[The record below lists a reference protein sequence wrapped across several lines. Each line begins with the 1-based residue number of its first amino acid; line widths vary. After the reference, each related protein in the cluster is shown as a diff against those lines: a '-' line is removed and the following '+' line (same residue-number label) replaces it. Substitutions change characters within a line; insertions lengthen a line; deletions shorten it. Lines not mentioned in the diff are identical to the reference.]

1 MVLPLLVTPF
11 LTMIFWALGG
21 GQGTASALD
30 SEGESG
36 LNPQLPGAHFKNEK
50 NAWDKL
56 ALYEKAQRDSTRY
69 REAKR
74 RDPYVNLPPLKAEQD
89 SSAPN
94 GNVNTSLGRKHFSV
108 DENEARVHSKIDEL
122 NKALNA
128 PQVPKPRYEPTQ
140 AAPPDPGFSND
151 VERLESMMEMMQSG
165 TEEDKE
171 MQQIQTV
178 LDKILD
184 IQHPERVQERLKHE
198 SEKNPT
204 KAFPV
209 MQAAEKVVS
218 SFGNSAID
226 TSSLVSGAPNAFYS
240 LADEA
245 LDEAH
250 NAVEAMIS
258 HNQSLVSGAIV
269 RLTLLNDI
277 YIGGQLIPTGK
288 FVFGQCTLNGERLS
302 IEIPSIHIGSSI
314 LPVSLTVYDLDG
326 IEGIY
331 VPGAIARDVAK
342 QSSGQAMQNIG
353 LTSLDPSF
361 KAQAASAGIET
372 VKSLLS
378 KKSRLIKVTVKAGY
392 KVLLVDNGNK

>member
-74 RDPYVNLPPLKAEQD
+74 RDPYVNLPPLRAEQD
-89 SSAPN
+89 SSTPN
-94 GNVNTSLGRKHFSV
+94 GNVNTSLGRKVFSV
-108 DENEARVHSKIDEL
+108 DENEARVHRKIDEL

-128 PQVPKPRYEPTQ
+128 PQERKPRYEPTQ
-140 AAPPDPGFSND
+140 AAPADPRFSHD
-151 VERLESMMEMMQSG
+151 VERLESMMDMMQSG
-165 TEEDKE
+165 TQEDKE

-184 IQHPERVQERLKHE
+184 IQHPERVQTRLKHE

-204 KAFPV
+204 KAFAV
-209 MQAAEKVVS
+209 SQAPQNVVS
-218 SFGNSAID
+218 SFGNSAMD
-226 TSSLVSGAPNAFYS
+226 TSSVLQEPPNVFYG
-240 LADEA
+240 LADKL
-245 LDEAH
+245 LDDAH

-258 HNQSLVSGAIV
+258 HDQSLVSGASV
-269 RLTLLNDI
+269 RLTLLSDI
-277 YIGGQLIPTGK
+277 YIGGQLIQKGK
-288 FVFGQCTLNGERLS
+288 VVFGQCSLNGERLS
-302 IEIPSIHIGSSI
+302 IEISSIHIVSSI
-314 LPVSLTVYDLDG
+314 LPVSLTVHDLDG

-342 QSSGQAMQNIG
+342 QSSGQALQNIG
-353 LTSLDPSF
+353 LTSFDPSF
-361 KAQAASAGIET
+361 EAQAASAGIET

-378 KKSRLIKVTVKAGY
+378 KRSRLIKVTVKAGY
-392 KVLLVDNGNK
+392 KVLLVDKHNN

>member
-74 RDPYVNLPPLKAEQD
+74 RDPYVNLPPLSAEQD
-89 SSAPN
+89 SSAPD
-94 GNVNTSLGRKHFSV
+94 GNVNTSLGRKDFSV
-108 DENEARVHSKIDEL
+108 DQNEARVHRKLDEL

-128 PQVPKPRYEPTQ
+128 RQVPKPRYEATQ
-140 AAPPDPGFSND
+140 AVSADPRFSHD
-151 VERLESMMEMMQSG
+151 VERLESMMDMMQSG
-165 TEEDKE
+165 AEEDKE

-209 MQAAEKVVS
+209 WQAGEKVVS

-226 TSSLVSGAPNAFYS
+226 TTSLQSETPNAFYS
-240 LADEA
+240 LADEV

-258 HNQSLVSGAIV
+258 HDQSLVSGATV
-269 RLTLLNDI
+269 RLALLDDI
-277 YIGGQLIPTGK
+277 FIGGQLIPEGK
-288 FVFGQCTLNGERLS
+288 FVFGQCALNGERLS
-302 IEIPSIHIGSSI
+302 IEISSIHTGSSI
-314 LPVSLTVYDLDG
+314 LPVSLTVHDLDG

-361 KAQAASAGIET
+361 EAHAASAGIET
-372 VKSLLS
+372 VKNLLS

-392 KVLLVDNGNK
+392 KVLLVDNNY